1 MDRFFPWDNLGCDVT
16 SCSNVNEAL
25 KAADVD
31 WEVEA
36 KPIYWQNNS
45 NEDVKVKGSVAV
57 VKKNNQEFISE
68 VDAKR
73 NIIQN
78 NDAFGFL
85 DTLTEETGGTIERVG
100 YRDKAVHA
108 IVKLPEETIL
118 DDGVAPYLV
127 VRNSFGGN
135 CKPLE
140 IFLSPYRLACA
151 NQLSDAISKS
161 RNVFKSDF
169 YIDDKERQ
177 TSAIEDILR
186 IKEKR
191 MAHLEEQASIM
202 VSAKISNKDFENI
215 VSQLFPTD
223 SELDISRKKLAA
235 NTYATEQLWTA
246 YDSED
251 LNNFRGTAWG
261 VFNAVSDFA
270 THAPS
275 YKKVEKGFDTLPSEH
290 LGEIENRIKLL
301 VVTRYILSH
310 QYGLKLSY

>member
-1 MDRFFPWDNLGCDVT
+1 MERFFPWDNLGCDVST
-16 SCSNVNEAL
+16 CANISEAL
-25 KAADVD
+25 KAAQVD

-36 KPIYWQNNS
+36 KPVFWQNNDGK
-45 NEDVKVKGSVAV
+45 DVKVKDSIAV
-57 VKKNNQEFISE
+57 VRKDNQEFVSEISS
-68 VDAKR
+68 KS

-78 NDAFGFL
+78 VQAFDFL
-85 DTLTEETGGTIERVG
+85 DTIVKKTGGVIERVG

-108 IVKLPEETIL
+108 IVRLPEETIL

-127 VRNSFGGN
+127 VRNSFCGKG
-135 CKPLE
+135 KPLE
-140 IFLSPYRLACA
+140 VFLSPYRLACA

-169 YIDDKERQ
+169 YIEDKERQ
-177 TSAIEDILR
+177 SSTIESILR

-191 MAHLEEQASIM
+191 MEHLEQQASIM
-202 VSAKISNKDFENI
+202 ATTKIAARDFENI

-223 SELDISRKKLAA
+223 AELDISKKKLAA
-235 NTYATEQLWTA
+235 NEYATEQLYAA

-251 LNNFRGTAWG
+251 LGNFKGTAWG

-275 YKKVEKGFDTLPSEH
+275 YKKIEKGFDTLPSEH

-301 VVTRYILSH
+301 VATRYILSH
-310 QYGLKLSY
+310 QYGLKLNY